1 MSIWTRFTP
10 AALLVL
16 FGLVAATIPSS
27 TSTIQIRDLLL
38 VREVQPS
45 VTLAQGTRHHTNH
58 KVHKN
63 EDPGFAPIGGG
74 AARPAPQVAL

>member
-1 MSIWTRFTP
+1 MSHWIRLTP

-16 FGLVAATIPSS
+16 FGLVAASIPSS
-27 TSTIQIRDLLL
+27 TSTIEIRDLAL

-45 VTLAQGTRHHTNH
+45 VALAQGTRHHTNH